1 MCSIEDA
8 FAMFSQG
15 GEDARSPIS
24 GGGEERRRKKKR
36 RALMPPEPAVI
47 DPDRPSVQRLPPGEF
62 LGESFESQP
71 SAMLNAYDVDQH
83 FPHPS
88 SDIAEENVYKLD
100 PDWTNVFHTG
110 SAPDWIKDRMP
121 RRETETPLTPSPWM
135 DGQPSLWQS
144 VPDGLRTQMNLGGA
158 RTTAEERL
166 DALQRRLDSM
176 FSKLDD
182 MEAGK
187 MANNHM
193 ELIMFILGGL
203 FLILI
208 LDLLVKQG
216 TQATVLLA
224 AAGGRAFMSGGA
236 LLGGKGLLWA
246 N

>member
-15 GEDARSPIS
+15 SDEARSPDV
-24 GGGEERRRKKKR
+24 ERRGRKKKR
-36 RALMPPEPAVI
+36 RHLLPPEPTVI
-47 DPDRPSVQRLPPGEF
+47 EPDRPGFRHMAAGEL
-62 LGESFESQP
+62 LGGYTESQP
-71 SAMLNAYDVDQH
+71 SAMLNAYDTAEH

-88 SDIAEENVYKLD
+88 SDVDDSTTYKLD
-100 PDWTNVFHTG
+100 PDWTSVFHEG
-110 SAPDWIKDRMP
+110 SAPNWIKERMP
-121 RRETETPLTPSPWM
+121 KRDTETPLTPSPWM
-135 DGQPSLWQS
+135 DGQPSLWQT
-144 VPDGLRTQMNLGGA
+144 VPDSLRTQMNLGGA
-158 RTTAEERL
+158 RTIAEDRL
-166 DALQRRLDSM
+166 DALQQRLDFM

-193 ELIMFILGGL
+193 ELIMFVLGGL

-236 LLGGKGLLWA
+236 YKGLLWA